1 MSLVLSLSK
10 DWWANWG
17 CSRSFAGNHPRY
29 GNEEFIEMVDT
40 SRINIPE
47 GIDFLTWY
55 GPRSNDEDKAK
66 GKEKE
71 VGTETEKDKETAP
84 NRTEVASN

>member
-1 MSLVLSLSK
+1 MGRS
-10 DWWANWG
+10 
-17 CSRSFAGNHPRY
+17 SRSFAGNHPRY
-29 GNEEFIEMVDT
+29 GNEEFIEMMDT

-55 GPRSNDEDKAK
+55 GPRSNDEDK

-71 VGTETEKDKETAP
+71 KGTGTGTEEEGVGAGSKAP
-84 NRTEVASN
+84 NRTEAMKN

>member
-1 MSLVLSLSK
+1 
-10 DWWANWG
+10 
-17 CSRSFAGNHPRY
+17 
-29 GNEEFIEMVDT
+29 MVDT

-55 GPRSNDEDKAK
+55 GPRSSDENK

-71 VGTETEKDKETAP
+71 KEKEAENTGTDSKVP
-84 NRTEVASN
+84 NRTEASN

>member
-1 MSLVLSLSK
+1 MVGRCK
-10 DWWANWG
+10 RANWG

-55 GPRSNDEDKAK
+55 GPRSNDEHKP
-66 GKEKE
+66 KEKKKE
-71 VGTETEKDKETAP
+71 MEADKDKEAVP
-84 NRTEVASN
+84 NRTEVTGN

>member
-1 MSLVLSLSK
+1 MVRRLT
-10 DWWANWG
+10 G
-17 CSRSFAGNHPRY
+17 GRSRSFAGNHPRY

-55 GPRSNDEDKAK
+55 GPRSNDEDKDKA
-66 GKEKE
+66 KEKE
-71 VGTETEKDKETAP
+71 KETENKGTDLKAP
-84 NRTEVASN
+84 NRTEATSS

>member
-1 MSLVLSLSK
+1 
-10 DWWANWG
+10 
-17 CSRSFAGNHPRY
+17 
-29 GNEEFIEMVDT
+29 MVDT

-55 GPRSNDEDKAK
+55 GPRSSDENK

-71 VGTETEKDKETAP
+71 KEKEKEAENTETDSKVP
-84 NRTEVASN
+84 NRTEASD